1 VTSLQHIC
9 LLTVLTGSL
18 IAGCNF
24 SHGQPLA
31 NSAEIAPNDV
41 SNFEAL
47 YSQNCAGCHGV
58 EGKGNAAI
66 ALSEPLYL
74 AIANDATIRGVAA
87 KGRPG
92 TAMSA
97 FAKSSGGMLTDKQ
110 IDIIAQGIR
119 ANWVKTTLSDTAD
132 LPSYA
137 AKSTGDPER
146 GSAVYKTYCES
157 CHAHGGAASNAGS
170 IIDPAFLSLV
180 SGQYLRT
187 IVIVGRPDQGA
198 PDFRGNLAGHPMNE
212 QEITDVVA
220 WLSSHRTQ
228 SVQSPQSTPVPVAKS
243 NPADKRAA
251 H

>member
-18 IAGCNF
+18 LAGCNF
-24 SHGQPLA
+24 SHGQPLP

-41 SNFEAL
+41 NNFDAL

-74 AIANDATIRGVAA
+74 AIADDDTIRGVAA

-97 FAKSSGGMLTDKQ
+97 FANSSGGMLTDKQ

-119 ANWVKTTLSDTAD
+119 AHWGKNAHYIVD

-137 AKSTGDPER
+137 AKSTGDPAR

-157 CHAHGGAASNAGS
+157 CHALGAVADSKAGS
-170 IIDPAFLSLV
+170 IVDPAFLNLV
-180 SGQYLRT
+180 SDQYLRT

-220 WLSSHRTQ
+220 WLASHRSQSTQ
-228 SVQSPQSTPVPVAKS
+228 SVRSTPVPVAKS
-243 NPADKRAA
+243 NSADKRAA